1 MECLKVSLLFS
12 VCLQVAL
19 GLTLDQL
26 EEIGKQYP
34 GSSNITLLNVG
45 IIRELP
51 TECQGERPCFP
62 KCCPFG
68 EGMVDLHCAPTSYP
82 FDPPIDLFKDPTEP
96 FYIMIGKI
104 CMNMYLTYPDEV
116 VLFHNGTLVLKELNA
131 DELWVLKDD
140 EKNRL
145 FPNQYCLDI
154 WTDEATKEVLTVA
167 FVCEEEDETRKVA
180 FSLHDIF
187 YPIGILVSVCFLLIT
202 MFIYLAIPDLRDLQ
216 GMSLACHLLCQAV
229 DFIFLAAVQFSTGTL
244 NEKACHV
251 VAYTIQFMC
260 LGSFFW
266 LNVMSFD
273 ATWCVIVATLP
284 ERNPEEPK
292 WWWKLY
298 YPGCKKWVKFN
309 NIYITG
315 TEEWDERSDL
325 ERKQKEKRFMMK
337 VFMVYSAYAWFFSLL
352 PMILIF
358 LQGYGPTI
366 PNTYLRYNLISV
378 NCYSQASLDTN
389 SEPYLF
395 IPVGTVLILNI
406 IMYIFTMVKISKYP
420 WNSKGPHRIP
430 RQKARMCMML
440 FVLVTLIWLADIFTW
455 ALKHENIRWM
465 VMNVYNILQGLITFL
480 IFVLEDRV
488 RLLIRVK
495 LWPRLKELQGK
506 YCTCKAEEHSE
517 TVFSPQYSLK
527 LLSYGSLYK
536 NKD

>member
-187 YPIGILVSVCFLLIT
+187 YPI
-202 MFIYLAIPDLRDLQ
+202 
-216 GMSLACHLLCQAV
+216 
-229 DFIFLAAVQFSTGTL
+229 
-244 NEKACHV
+244 
-251 VAYTIQFMC
+251 AYTIQFMC